1 MFPIHDDNPT
11 PVVPYVTY
19 ALIASCI
26 GIFAYQFLQG
36 DAGQLDMVYS
46 YGMIPAAF
54 FGHAELASEFVRV
67 PAHATIFTSMF
78 LHGGFMHLAGNMLYL
93 WVFGNN
99 IEAAMGHVK
108 FICFYLLTGVVA
120 ALSHALPDMN
130 SQIPMIGAS
139 GAISGVLGAY
149 LLLYPQARVLILI
162 PIFFIIKTVRV
173 PAMLVLVIWFL
184 MQLISSVTA
193 GDSEGGGV
201 AFGAHIGGFIAGM
214 VFVTFFKYS
223 NVPLQIP
230 FLHFDPF
237 ERFRKGPR

>member
-1 MFPIHDDNPT
+1 M
-11 PVVPYVTY
+11 
-19 ALIASCI
+19 ASCI
-26 GIFAYQFLQG
+26 AIFAYQYLQG
-36 DAGQLDMVYS
+36 EAGQIDMVYS
-46 YGMIPAAF
+46 FGMIPASF
-54 FGHAELASEFVRV
+54 FGHAELAGEFVRV
-67 PAHATIFTSMF
+67 PAQATIFTSMF

-108 FICFYLLTGVVA
+108 FAIFYVVTGIAA
-120 ALSHALPDMN
+120 ALSHALPDMT
-130 SQIPMIGAS
+130 SEVPMIGAS

-173 PAMLVLVIWFL
+173 PAMLVLIIWFL
-184 MQLISSVTA
+184 MQLFSSLTA
-193 GDSEGGGV
+193 GNSEGGGV

-214 VFVTFFKYS
+214 ALVSFFKRS
-223 NVPLQIP
+223 NVPLHIP

-237 ERFRKGPR
+237 ERFRNRPR